1 MTIPEV
7 VNQGFLSEMLTL
19 FVADNYRE
27 ASDLLTNFATPI
39 ISLAALHYKDL
50 EVWEELE
57 DLTDVNRADIAYTEM
72 GNAFGRICAALA
84 TEYDPLANYFT
95 DREETDSNS
104 GAITRSG
111 NKTVTPS
118 GTISN
123 TQSGNVTHG
132 FTGRDTVTQG
142 TTYDAYSSDSD
153 FKNIGKTIQEGTSS
167 DNYNNLATT
176 TAYNNFSTT
185 ETYNNVADTDTRQTD
200 IEEHRSGNS
209 GIFSKQDLTQR
220 EINLRMRN
228 RISSIFLRMVV
239 DVFNTGV
246 YSSDG

>member
-7 VNQGFLSEMLTL
+7 VNQGFLNEMLVL
-19 FVADNYRE
+19 FTADNFRE
-27 ASDLLTNFATPI
+27 ASDLLTNYATPI
-39 ISLAALHYKDL
+39 IGLAALQYKDL
-50 EVWEELE
+50 EVWEDLE
-57 DLTDVNRADIAYTEM
+57 DLTVADRANIAYAEM
-72 GNAFGRICAALA
+72 GNAFGRICAAL
-84 TEYDPLANYFT
+84 TTDYDPLANYFT

-104 GAITRSG
+104 GALTRSG

-132 FTGRDTVTQG
+132 FVGRDTKTQG
-142 TTYDAYSSDSD
+142 TTYDAYSDSD
-153 FKNIGKTIQEGTSS
+153 FKNIGKTIQDGTSS
-167 DNYNNLATT
+167 DTYNNLKTT
-176 TAYNNFSTT
+176 TSFDEYSTT
-185 ETYNNVADTDTRQTD
+185 ETYNNIADTDTRQTD

-220 EINLRMRN
+220 EINLRTRN

-246 YSSDG
+246 YSSDD